1 MKPAGVST
9 DYIGSSPVGSRGDFR
24 AHQRASQLSNME
36 PRILI
41 SPCYQDDRR
50 EAPMSRH
57 ELVCL
62 FIMPQGHSVPGDVC
76 NRVTIGN
83 GVPAAQQNCSRFS
96 NYAFPFTPF
105 IPSAAMAKMNLID
118 EHTTKCAS
126 PRQDPTAHA
135 VRHRRARSH
144 PLDHYKEK
152 KMNAKNL
159 IAAVAVFA
167 AAGSAFAD
175 QPYPYVDF
183 GGFQGTRTRAEVAA
197 ELQQAQSAGNYVVG
211 GEETTSPVADFAAVK
226 SRVQVV
232 AELRRA
238 QEDGAY
244 VVGGEEYD
252 GQFPT
257 AQPGQTRLA
266 AR

>member
-1 MKPAGVST
+1 
-9 DYIGSSPVGSRGDFR
+9 
-24 AHQRASQLSNME
+24 
-36 PRILI
+36 
-41 SPCYQDDRR
+41 
-50 EAPMSRH
+50 
-57 ELVCL
+57 
-62 FIMPQGHSVPGDVC
+62 
-76 NRVTIGN
+76 
-83 GVPAAQQNCSRFS
+83 
-96 NYAFPFTPF
+96 
-105 IPSAAMAKMNLID
+105 MAKMNLID

-144 PLDHYKEK
+144 PLDRYEEK
-152 KMNAKNL
+152 KMNAKIL

-175 QPYPYVDF
+175 QTYPYVDF
-183 GGFQGTRTRAEVAA
+183 GGFQGARMRAEVAA

-211 GEETTSPVADFAAVK
+211 GEEIASPVAGFVTAK
-226 SRVQVV
+226 SRAQVV

-257 AQPGQTRLA
+257 IQARQTRLA

>member
-1 MKPAGVST
+1 MHAGV
-9 DYIGSSPVGSRGDFR
+9 PVDT
-24 AHQRASQLSNME
+24 SNHAAT
-36 PRILI
+36 
-41 SPCYQDDRR
+41 S
-50 EAPMSRH
+50 
-57 ELVCL
+57 
-62 FIMPQGHSVPGDVC
+62 
-76 NRVTIGN
+76 N

-96 NYAFPFTPF
+96 NYAFLFTLF

-144 PLDHYKEK
+144 PLDRYEEK

-175 QPYPYVDF
+175 QTYPYVDF

-197 ELQQAQSAGNYVVG
+197 ELQQAQSAGNYIVG
-211 GEETTSPVADFAAVK
+211 GAETASPVADFIPVK

-244 VVGGEEYD
+244 VVGGEEHD

-257 AQPGQTRLA
+257 IQARQTRLA